1 MSLDKT
7 HQTVLLKD
15 GRTLGFAEYG
25 ASEGRVVFHFH
36 GSASS
41 RLERPASE
49 EMLSDLDIHFI
60 SVDRPGHGL
69 SDFQPRRRLIDW
81 PEDVRQLADHLGI
94 REFFVEG
101 YSAGGAYA
109 LACARQLPERVIAGA
124 VISSVAPMDR
134 PGAYAGLP
142 LSNQILAR
150 SSRWFPWLTYFI
162 RWMMRRM
169 VIGDAEKSAR
179 QLMASI
185 PETDKAALYTPQN
198 MEIFVNS
205 VREGFHPGSRGVAY
219 DDILI
224 NRDWGFE
231 LSAIRPRIAIWQG
244 EADVNVPAH
253 AARYLDE
260 LIPHSYA
267 TFMPGAGHFFLFSR
281 WEEILSSLASGT
293 TD

>member
-1 MSLDKT
+1 
-7 HQTVLLKD
+7 
-15 GRTLGFAEYG
+15 
-25 ASEGRVVFHFH
+25 
-36 GSASS
+36 
-41 RLERPASE
+41 
-49 EMLSDLDIHFI
+49 
-60 SVDRPGHGL
+60 
-69 SDFQPRRRLIDW
+69 
-81 PEDVRQLADHLGI
+81 
-94 REFFVEG
+94 
-101 YSAGGAYA
+101 
-109 LACARQLPERVIAGA
+109 
-124 VISSVAPMDR
+124 
-134 PGAYAGLP
+134 LP